1 MATAGVLIGNHA
13 VERAMSDKTSEYL
26 IKFWSLIGGILNAV
40 LFLLIGLEVVAIPAD
55 PRLLIASFAAIPLV
69 LVARAISV
77 LLPVTALRPWL
88 TLGALAAT
96 TLIWG
101 GFAAASRWHW
111 RLACPKDRR
120 AAQRR
125 RRPTSSRCSR

>member
-26 IKFWSLIGGILNAV
+26 IKFSSLIGGILNAV
-40 LFLLIGLEVVAIPAD
+40 LFLLIGLEVVAIPAGS
-55 PRLLIASFAAIPLV
+55 RLLIASFAAIPLV

-77 LLPVTALRPWL
+77 LLPMTALRPWL
-88 TLGALAAT
+88 TLGALAST

-101 GFAAASRWHW
+101 GASRRH
-111 RLACPKDRR
+111 LGGTGA
-120 AAQRR
+120 
-125 RRPTSSRCSR
+125 